1 MVAKINTGSSL
12 FATLMYN
19 HKKVENNV
27 AKIISANRVMMNRDG
42 SYTMYLCTQS
52 FAPYL
57 AANNKTEN
65 PILHI
70 SLNPHP
76 CDVLTDEQLC
86 GIAEEYMEKM
96 GYGNQPYLVF
106 KHEDLERK
114 HIHIVSV
121 NVDETGKKI
130 SDSNNFYRSKEIT
143 RELEKKY
150 NLRTAEKKDYTEEL
164 PKLKRVDYEAG
175 DVKRQIAN
183 TVKALIKTYRLGSVN
198 EYRALLSLY
207 GVTVE
212 EVKGEVREKGYNG
225 LVYSALDKNGEKVGT
240 PIKSSVIGKSVGYN
254 ALQKRIG
261 GSSKYMKENPVYDKA
276 KRVVGTAI
284 GNYRNREG
292 FESELAKNGISVV
305 FRENKDGR
313 IYGATFID
321 HENRTVFNGS
331 KMGKAYSAGVFHELF
346 RNETEENQRQAQGSH
361 NNPVGENDS
370 QSSSHENAGLGL
382 LSGLMEQNGSDYEA
396 ESFARQKEI
405 EEKKRK
411 RKQRRL

>member
-12 FATLMYN
+12 FGTLMYN
-19 HKKVENNV
+19 NKKVENDV
-27 AKIISANRVMMNRDG
+27 AKIISSNRVMMTRAGTYN
-42 SYTMYLCTQS
+42 MHLCAQS
-52 FAPYL
+52 FEPYL
-57 AANNKTEN
+57 AANNQTEN

-76 CDVLTDEQLC
+76 DDVLTDEQLC
-86 GIAEEYMEKM
+86 SIAEEYMEKM
-96 GYGNQPYLVF
+96 GYGDQPYLVF

-130 SDSNNFYRSKEIT
+130 SDSNDFYRSKEIT

-150 NLRTAEKKDYTEEL
+150 NLLPAEKKNYTGEL

-175 DVKRQIAN
+175 DVKRQIAS
-183 TVKALIKTYRLGSVN
+183 TVKTLMKTYRFGSVN

-212 EVKGEVREKGYNG
+212 EVKGEVRGKAYNG
-225 LVYSALDKNGEKVGT
+225 LVYSALDRNGEKTGT
-240 PIKSSVIGKSVGYN
+240 PIKSSAIGKSVGYN
-254 ALQKRIG
+254 ALQKRMAD
-261 GSSKYMKENPVYDKA
+261 SAKYMKKNPVYDRT

-284 GNYRNREG
+284 GNYRSRET
-292 FESELAKNGISVV
+292 FEKELAKNGVSAV
-305 FRENKDGR
+305 FRENKEGR

-331 KMGKAYSAGVFHELF
+331 KMGKAYSANVFHRLF
-346 RNETEENQRQAQGSH
+346 SNTEENHTGLQG
-361 NNPVGENDS
+361 NNVWEDDFQTVSSEN
-370 QSSSHENAGLGL
+370 
-382 LSGLMEQNGSDYEA
+382 SGLDFPHLLEQHGSDYEA
-396 ESFARQKEI
+396 EAFAHRKEA

-411 RKQRRL
+411 LRQRRL